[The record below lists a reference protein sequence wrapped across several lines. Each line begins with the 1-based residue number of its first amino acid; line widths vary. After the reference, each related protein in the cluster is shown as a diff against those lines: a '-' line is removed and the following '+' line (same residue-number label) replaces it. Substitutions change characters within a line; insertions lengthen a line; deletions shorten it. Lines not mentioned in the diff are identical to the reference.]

1 MKMMDKKKSQSIYD
15 LIREYLKEAE
25 ELKKG
30 FPSAERPSW
39 DLRACTLEP
48 LSNIFVA
55 AKEVIITADLPFVQ
69 PDSVKVE
76 PISRNRLEITA
87 GMKRKV
93 TSKDLGMA
101 HHEAE
106 FSTFSCQTRIPVP
119 VYIRRMQT
127 SFKRGVLEIRMPRK
141 RAYKIP
147 VK

>member
-1 MKMMDKKKSQSIYD
+1 MEDKKKSQSIYD

-25 ELKKG
+25 ELRRG
-30 FPSAERPSW
+30 FPSMERPSW

-55 AKEVIITADLPFVQ
+55 TREVIITADLPFVQ
-69 PDSVKVE
+69 SNSVMVE
-76 PISRNRLEITA
+76 PISNDRLEITA
-87 GMKRKV
+87 EMKRKF

-101 HHEAE
+101 HHRGE

-119 VYIRRMQT
+119 VDLKHMQT
-127 SFKRGVLEIRMPRK
+127 SFRRGVLEIRMPRK
-141 RAYKIP
+141 RVYKIP

>member
-1 MKMMDKKKSQSIYD
+1 MEDKKKSQSIYD
-15 LIREYLKEAE
+15 MIREYLKEAE

-30 FPSAERPSW
+30 FLPTERPSW

-55 AKEVIITADLPFVQ
+55 TREVIITADLPFVQ
-69 PDSVKVE
+69 PNSVRVV
-76 PISRNRLEITA
+76 PINNDRLEITA

-101 HHEAE
+101 HHKAE
-106 FSTFSCQTRIPVP
+106 FSTFNCQTHIPVP
-119 VYIRRMQT
+119 VDMKRMQT
-127 SFKRGVLEIRMPRK
+127 SFKRGVLEIRVPRK
-141 RAYKIP
+141 HVYRIP

>member
-1 MKMMDKKKSQSIYD
+1 MEDKKKSQSIYD
-15 LIREYLKEAE
+15 MIREYLKEAE

-30 FPSAERPSW
+30 FLSTERPSW

-55 AKEVIITADLPFVQ
+55 TKEVILTADLPFVQ
-69 PDSVKVE
+69 PNSVRVV
-76 PISRNRLEITA
+76 PINSSRLEITA
-87 GMKRKV
+87 EMKRKV

-101 HHEAE
+101 HHKGE

-119 VYIRRMQT
+119 VDIKRMQM
-127 SFKRGVLEIRMPRK
+127 SFKRGVLEIKMPRK
-141 RAYKIP
+141 HAYKIP